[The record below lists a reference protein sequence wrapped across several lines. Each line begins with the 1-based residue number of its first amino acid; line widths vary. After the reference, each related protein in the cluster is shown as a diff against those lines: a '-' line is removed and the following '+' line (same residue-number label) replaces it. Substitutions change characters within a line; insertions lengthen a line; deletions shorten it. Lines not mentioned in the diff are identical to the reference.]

1 MTHQR
6 FLKFILQD
14 GFLDRFLRFHAL
26 SLIEAKGSFI
36 VIPDIKSQVVAADF
50 LGIADSE
57 LIKLIT
63 DLLSTRCLIDTQ
75 VFDEEGFYRM
85 KHRIVRDF
93 FNGDEEMS

>member
-14 GFLDRFLRFHAL
+14 GFHDRFLRFHAL

-36 VIPDIKSQVVAADF
+36 VVPDIESQVVAADV

-57 LIKLIT
+57 LIELIA
-63 DLLSTRCLIDTQ
+63 DLLPTRRLIDTQ
-75 VFDEEGFYRM
+75 ILDEEGFNGM
-85 KHRIVRDF
+85 KHRIVRAF